1 MQMKF
6 QKFFLHFCLIF
17 IQFSSKKKKKKK
29 NRILYKNKIKWDDVE
44 IIEILELFA
53 QVLKKFLNLKSYHSM
68 KERKEQGE
76 LKEEGK
82 EEKFLIF
89 KLKYDPKLYLNVF
102 ETIYKLDI
110 IKSSS
115 LFAISYLTIIL
126 QNENI
131 DGFIKKSTN
140 HILDGQEM
148 N

>member
-1 MQMKF
+1 
-6 QKFFLHFCLIF
+6 
-17 IQFSSKKKKKKK
+17 
-29 NRILYKNKIKWDDVE
+29 
-44 IIEILELFA
+44 
-53 QVLKKFLNLKSYHSM
+53 M

-140 HILDGQEM
+140 HILDG
-148 N
+148 